1 MALLTVTSVASARRH
16 RRVGSGQGLSV
27 AVGVFTLLA
36 TACGVRQSTGVAS
49 IGTPSS
55 TTTAA
60 PSSPAGTNPTTYYS
74 DTVDFARCVRAH
86 GEPDFPD
93 PNGQGLFPHPP
104 NNTSAIKACQH
115 LLPSQ
120 QTTPAQSQQG
130 LAQMLTYA
138 RCMRAHGDPGFPD
151 PTVSG
156 GNVGIRGLDPK
167 SPQFQTA
174 ETACRS
180 LSPGS

>member
-1 MALLTVTSVASARRH
+1 VVLLTVTSVASARRH
-16 RRVGSGQGLSV
+16 RRVGSGQGLLV

-60 PSSPAGTNPTTYYS
+60 PSSPAGTKPTTYYS
-74 DTVDFARCVRAH
+74 DAVDF
-86 GEPDFPD
+86 
-93 PNGQGLFPHPP
+93 
-104 NNTSAIKACQH
+104 
-115 LLPSQ
+115 
-120 QTTPAQSQQG
+120 
-130 LAQMLTYA
+130 A